1 MLMNTPAILLIAAGP
16 LQLPAF
22 EEARRRGLRI
32 VAVDRDPGAPGMR
45 LAHAAHAVDIK
56 HVAEVVQ
63 MARREAV
70 SGVMSVCTDF
80 AVRAVAAV
88 GQAMSLPAIGPEAA
102 ERATDKRN
110 MRHALGAAG
119 VPCPRFA
126 EVGSLDH
133 ALAEAGSI
141 GYPVAL
147 KIPCSAG
154 SRGVYE
160 VSDAGEL
167 RRTFSQAR
175 ELEPKRSLL
184 VEEWLE
190 GPEVSVEGVVAGRDA
205 CVVQI
210 TDKMLFPGRYP
221 VEAGHTQPSRLPR
234 AVVDAVETVT
244 LRAIAALD
252 FAHCGFHAELKITP
266 RGPCVIEIA
275 ARLGG
280 DHISTDLT
288 RLSTGTD
295 LVSAVMDIALG
306 RRPDLTAPRRQGS
319 AIRYFQLP
327 VSGELVSVRGLEEI
341 SGRAGFQYLCAQT
354 ERGETLRPGLR
365 VEVPVR
371 SSLDRHGH
379 VIFAGADAAEAAAR
393 ADAAVSSLQFQIR

>member
-1 MLMNTPAILLIAAGP
+1 MKRPAILLIAAGP

-32 VAVDRDPGAPGMR
+32 VAVDRDPAAPGMAM
-45 LAHAAHAVDIK
+45 AHAAHASDIK
-56 HVAEVVQ
+56 DIPEMVR
-63 MARREAV
+63 MARKEVV
-70 SGVMSVCTDF
+70 SGVMSICTDF
-80 AVRAVAAV
+80 AVRTVAAV
-88 GQAMSLPAIGPEAA
+88 GQALALPALEPEAA
-102 ERATDKRN
+102 ERATDKRA
-110 MRHALGAAG
+110 MRQALAAAG
-119 VPCPRFA
+119 VPCPSFV
-126 EVGSLDH
+126 EVNTLE
-133 ALAEAGSI
+133 EAMTEARRI

-160 VSDAGEL
+160 VSGAEEL
-167 RRTFSQAR
+167 ELCFAEARGYEPRRT
-175 ELEPKRSLL
+175 LL

-190 GPEVSVEGVVAGRDA
+190 GPEVSVEGVCVGRTA
-205 CVVQI
+205 TVVQI
-210 TDKMLFPGRYP
+210 TDKLLFPGPYP
-221 VEAGHTQPSRLPR
+221 VEAGHTQPSRLGR
-234 AVVDAVETVT
+234 AVVDAIEGAT
-244 LRAIAALD
+244 LRAISALD
-252 FAHCGFHAELKITP
+252 FSNCGFHAELKIAP
-266 RGPCVIEIA
+266 RGPCIIEIA

-306 RRPDLTAPRRQGS
+306 RPPDLAPRRRQGS

-327 VSGELVSVRGLEEI
+327 ASGKLAEVRGLEEI
-341 SGRAGFQYLCAQT
+341 AGRVGFQFLCAQT
-354 ERGETLRPGLR
+354 ERGECLRPGLR

-379 VIFAGADAAEAAAR
+379 VIFAGADAAEAARR
-393 ADAAVSSLQFQIR
+393 AEAAVASIEFRIQ

>member
-1 MLMNTPAILLIAAGP
+1 MRQSTILLIAAGP

-32 VAVDRDPGAPGMR
+32 VAIDRDPAAPGMR
-45 LAHAAHAVDIK
+45 MAHAAHAVDIK
-56 HVAEVVQ
+56 NIAEVTK

-70 SGVMSVCTDF
+70 CGVMSICTDF
-80 AVRAVAAV
+80 AVRTVAAV
-88 GQAMSLPAIGPEAA
+88 GQALGLPALSPEAA
-102 ERATDKRN
+102 RCATDKRA
-110 MRHALGAAG
+110 MRQALRHAG

-133 ALAEAGSI
+133 ALAEAEQM

-154 SRGVYE
+154 SRGVFE
-160 VSDAGEL
+160 VADAADL
-167 RRTFSQAR
+167 RRAFVQAR
-175 ELEPKRSLL
+175 ELEPGRSLL

-190 GPEVSVEGVVAGRDA
+190 GPEVSVEGAVAGREA
-205 CVVQI
+205 TVVQV
-210 TDKMLFPGRYP
+210 TDKLVFPGPYP
-221 VEAGHTQPSRLPR
+221 VESGHTQPSRLPR
-234 AVVDAVETVT
+234 HLVDAIGDAT
-244 LRAIAALD
+244 LRAISALD
-252 FAHCGFHAELKITP
+252 FSDCGFHAELKLAP

-295 LVSAVMDIALG
+295 LVAAVMDIALG
-306 RRPDLTAPRRQGS
+306 RRPDLEARRSRGS

-327 VSGELVSVRGLEEI
+327 AAGELVSIAGLEEI
-341 SGRAGFQYLCAQT
+341 SGRAGFKFLCART
-354 ERGETLRPGLR
+354 ERGEVLRPGLR

-379 VIFAGADAAEAAAR
+379 VIFTGSDASEAAAR
-393 ADAAVSSLQFQIR
+393 ADAALQSLQFEIRP